1 MNKMTVKAITQ
12 LQAEHFE
19 REAVEAGG
27 YVAVRGPRLKL
38 IPPYVYRA
46 IVEDDRQL
54 AAVYHELPRIGFYA
68 RIVSSPIPGGFDD
81 YLVLVIPQGHTLARY
96 GYSLPSSLVRDLIP
110 LLEAAG
116 YDTAGL
122 TDTVDGE

>member
-1 MNKMTVKAITQ
+1 MTMTCRAITQ

-19 REAVEAGG
+19 TEAAEAGG
-27 YVAVRGPRLKL
+27 YVAVGGPRLKI
-38 IPPYVYRA
+38 IPRYAYRA

-68 RIVSSPIPGGFDD
+68 RIASPGSGECDD
-81 YLVLVIPQGHTLARY
+81 YLVLVIPKDHPISRY

-110 LLEAAG
+110 MLQAAG

-122 TDTVDGE
+122 ADAAEGE